1 MNENHDKRLKRGI
14 KEMGLDEL
22 LSEIQ
27 VAQVTESVPA
37 FEKAA
42 DSSLLML
49 PLTRIFPNPEQP
61 RKVFDEEKLKELS
74 DSIRVQGVIQPIL
87 VKPVAEGGYQIVAGE
102 RRFRASQMAGLTE
115 IPAIVRNLSDE
126 AVIVMALIENIQRH
140 DLNPVEEA
148 KALQRL
154 VEEFYITHQKV
165 AEMVGKSRVSVTNAL
180 RLLSLDQQVRAWL
193 EEGLISVGHA
203 KLLMTLTLPVQ
214 VNIAATIIEKEL
226 SVRETEQLVES
237 MTQGMKTPKARKYQ
251 DPDILR
257 LQNQL
262 SEKLSAQVM
271 IQHGTD
277 GKGKLTIQYH
287 TLDELEGILAHI
299 T

>member
-1 MNENHDKRLKRGI
+1 MNENHEKRLKRGI

-27 VAQVTESVPA
+27 VAEAPA
-37 FEKAA
+37 FEKAT
-42 DSSLLML
+42 DSSLLMI
-49 PLTRIFPNPEQP
+49 PLDRISANPEQP
-61 RKVFDEEKLKELS
+61 RKAFDEEKLKELS
-74 DSIRVQGVIQPIL
+74 DSIRAQGVIQPIL
-87 VKPVAEGGYQIVAGE
+87 VKPLPQGGYQIVAGE
-102 RRFRASQMAGLTE
+102 RRFRASKLAGLRE

-180 RLLSLDQQVRAWL
+180 RLLSLDHQVKIWL

-203 KLLMTLTLPVQ
+203 KLLMTLSPMAQ
-214 VNIAATIIEKEL
+214 VNIAATIMEKTL
-226 SVRETEQLVES
+226 SVRETEQLI
-237 MTQGMKTPKARKYQ
+237 QGMEQGVKTPKLKKNP
-251 DPDILR
+251 DPDILN
-257 LQNQL
+257 LQNRL
-262 SEKLSAQVM
+262 SEKLGAQVT
-271 IQHGTD
+271 IQHSAE
-277 GKGKLTIQYH
+277 GKGKLMIQYH

-299 T
+299 A

>member
-1 MNENHDKRLKRGI
+1 MNENHEKRLKRGI

-27 VAQVTESVPA
+27 VAEAPA
-37 FEKAA
+37 FEKAV
-42 DSSLLML
+42 DSSLLMI
-49 PLTRIFPNPEQP
+49 PLDRISANPEQP
-61 RKVFDEEKLKELS
+61 RKAFDEEKLKELS
-74 DSIRVQGVIQPIL
+74 DSIRAQGVIQPIL
-87 VKPVAEGGYQIVAGE
+87 VKPLPQGGYQIVAGE
-102 RRFRASQMAGLTE
+102 RRFRASKLAGLKE

-180 RLLSLDQQVRAWL
+180 RLLSLDHQVKIWL

-203 KLLMTLTLPVQ
+203 KLLMTLSPMAQ
-214 VNIAATIIEKEL
+214 VNIAATIMEKNL
-226 SVRETEQLVES
+226 SVRETEQLI
-237 MTQGMKTPKARKYQ
+237 QGMEQGVKTPKLKKTP
-251 DPDILR
+251 DPDILN
-257 LQNQL
+257 LQNRL
-262 SEKLSAQVM
+262 SEKLGAQVT
-271 IQHGTD
+271 IQHSAE
-277 GKGKLTIQYH
+277 GKGKLMIQYH

-299 T
+299 A